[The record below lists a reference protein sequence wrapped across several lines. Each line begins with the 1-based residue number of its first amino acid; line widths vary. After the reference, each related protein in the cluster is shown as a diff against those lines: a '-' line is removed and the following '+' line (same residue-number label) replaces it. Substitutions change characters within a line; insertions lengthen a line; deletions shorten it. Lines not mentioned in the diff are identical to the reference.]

1 MLKSKWKNIKD
12 HYRKEL
18 KKIPPTRSGDAATDC
33 VSTWKHFRQMSFM
46 KDQIQPSR
54 SESNIT
60 THLTSDSG
68 ENDDTQDS
76 SDINVASPLSCI
88 SASSPALS
96 TSAPSTS
103 SRGKKRKSANELRSE
118 FLEIEK
124 KRLLLLQNKERTPRT
139 QETQEPPKSDD
150 YHYLMSLLPQM
161 EQFKGIQK
169 MRVRNKINSIIM
181 AEMQAG
187 SISDP
192 YMTQY
197 GYHTAPPDNTDY

>member
-18 KKIPPTRSGDAATDC
+18 KKIPPTRSGDAATAC
-33 VSTWKHFRQMSFM
+33 VSTWKHFRQMYFM

-60 THLTSDSG
+60 THLTSDSD

-76 SDINVASPLSCI
+76 SDINVASPLSSI
-88 SASSPALS
+88 SVSSPTPS

-124 KRLLLLQNKERTPRT
+124 KLLLLLQNKERMPA
-139 QETQEPPKSDD
+139 QEPSKSDD

-192 YMTQY
+192 YIMTQY
-197 GYHTAPPDNTDY
+197 GYHPAPPDNIDNY